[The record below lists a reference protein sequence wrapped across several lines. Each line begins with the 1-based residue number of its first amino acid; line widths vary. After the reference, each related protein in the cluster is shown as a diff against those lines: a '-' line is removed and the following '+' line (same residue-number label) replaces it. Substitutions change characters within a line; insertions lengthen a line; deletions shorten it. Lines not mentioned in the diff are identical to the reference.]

1 MKEITIR
8 CGVTEQGEVPLAY
21 EDWGDE
27 AHPPLLLIMGIGAQL
42 LLWPDDFC
50 RALVAKGF
58 RVIRYDNRDVGL
70 SGKTQAQ
77 RTQPLWLLM
86 LRA

>member
-1 MKEITIR
+1 MNEISIR

-42 LLWPDDFC
+42 CCGLTTSAAPWWPRDF
-50 RALVAKGF
+50 G
-58 RVIRYDNRDVGL
+58 
-70 SGKTQAQ
+70 
-77 RTQPLWLLM
+77 
-86 LRA
+86 